1 MTSGDKLKRLR
12 LERGLS
18 QEEVAAG
25 LYFSNRTISSW
36 ENNSRQISAENLKM
50 IAEYFH
56 VPITYFYEDDVQ
68 PPKVDSQAYQQIR
81 LKQIQVNDR
90 YFFLLLGLIVIQ
102 AILIFFPF
110 LSRINTLLIT
120 FIFWLGFSL
129 LTVLRY
135 IHLDRQR
142 TKDYLLPLD
151 IKAIYQ
157 TTVSAKERK
166 RIFMMMLGTYVGSVI
181 PVFMFYAGV
190 YSLFNLKGESST
202 FLFFVVLYLL
212 FMLIGHG
219 IGFFSVL
226 RKGIPK
232 EQLDYD
238 IHKYDFGVYVHR
250 SFVTLHYIAIIF
262 LLNMTSGLPLLST
275 DYTLVAIIVTS
286 GLFLI
291 IYLRQFLNIVTK
303 FYSSYRI
310 DPLFSSANN
319 NQKST
324 PRNVE

>member
-12 LERGLS
+12 VERGLS

-36 ENNSRQISAENLKM
+36 ENNSRQISAENLKR

-56 VPITYFYEDDVQ
+56 VPITYFYEDGVQ

-90 YFFLLLGLIVIQ
+90 YFFLLLGLIVLQ

-142 TKDYLLPLD
+142 TKDYLLPLE
-151 IKAIYQ
+151 IKAMYH
-157 TTVSAKERK
+157 TNVSAKERK
-166 RIFMMMLGTYVGSVI
+166 RVFTIMLITYLASVI

-190 YSLFNLKGESST
+190 YSLFNLNGESPT

-226 RKGIPK
+226 RRGVPK

-238 IHKYDFGVYVHR
+238 IHKYDFGMYVHR
-250 SFVTLHYIAIIF
+250 TFVTLHYVAIIF
-262 LLNMTSGLPLLST
+262 LLNMTSGLPLAST
-275 DYTLVAIIVTS
+275 NYPLLYLILIS
-286 GLFLI
+286 GFFLI
-291 IYLRQFLNIVTK
+291 IYLRRFLNFVTK
-303 FYSSYRI
+303 FFASYRI
-310 DPLFSSANN
+310 DPLFHHEKNE
-319 NQKST
+319 KK
-324 PRNVE
+324 